1 MKLIFVGND
10 YKYEIEAVMKLFFPA
25 QKFEFLFI
33 DNADGSAQCKDCAE
47 DFVII
52 EKSHSDVGVYL
63 NVFACLENNNCE
75 FDSELE
81 YDATD
86 GECELELSRLLYFA
100 LNKLTG
106 ISSEWG
112 IITGVRPVKQV
123 NKMISQGMN
132 KSEIFSVLKNKFLVS
147 EAKCEIAYDTAV
159 SQEPFLKRIE
169 RCGNKTFG
177 LYISIPFCPSRCSYC
192 SFISQSASGKGIGK
206 IIPLYVENICR
217 EIRYTA
223 EITNRLGIKPDTVYF
238 GGGTPTVL
246 TAAQLARIMKAVNT
260 SFDMSEAEEYTVEA
274 GRPDTITAEKLKA
287 IKENGCTRISINPQ
301 TLNDSVLA
309 AIGRAHTSQQ
319 FLESYRLAR
328 ELGFDS
334 INTDIIA
341 GLPTDTFESFKNT
354 LDTLID
360 MSPESITVHTL
371 SIKRSARLNQS
382 DSKCEVLKNPA
393 KEMVRYAA
401 KQLYANG
408 YKPYYLYKQKN
419 MVENLEN
426 IGWVKEGHESLYNIY
441 IMEEVQT
448 IIAMGAAGSTKLV
461 DQKNGRL
468 ERVFNYKF
476 PLEYNNHFNLMLERK
491 KEIEEFYAEKE
502 RHSEA

>member
-1 MKLIFVGND
+1 M
-10 YKYEIEAVMKLFFPA
+10 
-25 QKFEFLFI
+25 
-33 DNADGSAQCKDCAE
+33 
-47 DFVII
+47 
-52 EKSHSDVGVYL
+52 
-63 NVFACLENNNCE
+63 
-75 FDSELE
+75 
-81 YDATD
+81 
-86 GECELELSRLLYFA
+86 
-100 LNKLTG
+100 
-106 ISSEWG
+106 
-112 IITGVRPVKQV
+112 
-123 NKMISQGMN
+123 
-132 KSEIFSVLKNKFLVS
+132 
-147 EAKCEIAYDTAV
+147 
-159 SQEPFLKRIE
+159 
-169 RCGNKTFG
+169 
-177 LYISIPFCPSRCSYC
+177 
-192 SFISQSASGKGIGK
+192 
-206 IIPLYVENICR
+206 
-217 EIRYTA
+217 
-223 EITNRLGIKPDTVYF
+223 
-238 GGGTPTVL
+238 
-246 TAAQLARIMKAVNT
+246 
-260 SFDMSEAEEYTVEA
+260 EA

-319 FLESYRLAR
+319 FFESYWLAR

-360 MSPESITVHTL
+360 MSPESITIHTL